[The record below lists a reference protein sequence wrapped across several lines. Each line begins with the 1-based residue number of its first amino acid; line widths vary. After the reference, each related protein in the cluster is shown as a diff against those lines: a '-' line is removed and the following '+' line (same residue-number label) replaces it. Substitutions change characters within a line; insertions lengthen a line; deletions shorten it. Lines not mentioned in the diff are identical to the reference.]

1 MVIMKP
7 KEDTPEDHRRRSDF
21 IRTLIQ
27 SPTQGGPL
35 PLECACGIPR
45 TIVQF
50 WHRRDQLPSDVS
62 DCMKSWKSLES
73 HGFKYLF
80 FDQEDAK
87 HFISEKLGERHSRA
101 FEKCYHPAMQSDYF
115 RLCYISVEGGFYV
128 DTDDVYLGTT
138 IDNLFNDSLLKIQ
151 PLCYDLVS
159 ESMLEPSVFTIKG
172 AYSPDWIFYFNNN
185 PLISPPHHTIIDK
198 ALAQSTLLLEC
209 STGEL
214 PEIQSTTGPGNLSKS
229 IFELGTAG
237 AEMKSSIHILS
248 NWESTASTEWHLSYR
263 NDSRNWRLSNK
274 KQHQG

>member
-1 MVIMKP
+1 MVIMEL

-21 IRTLIQ
+21 IRTLVQ
-27 SPTQGGPL
+27 NPTQGGPL
-35 PLECACGIPR
+35 PLEYACGIPR
-45 TIVQF
+45 AIVQF
-50 WHRRDQLPSDVS
+50 WHKRDQLPSDVS
-62 DCMKSWKSLES
+62 YCIKSWKSLEA
-73 HGFKYLF
+73 HGFKHLL

-87 HFISEKLGERHSRA
+87 QFISERLGERHSRA

-138 IDNLFNDSLLKIQ
+138 IDNLFSDGRLKIQ

-159 ESMLEPSVFTIKG
+159 GSMLDTAVFTAKG

-185 PLISPPHHTIIDK
+185 PLIAPPHHAVIDR

-237 AEMKSSIHILS
+237 AEIKSSLQILS
-248 NWESTASTEWHLSYR
+248 NWESTAYTEWHLSYR
-263 NDSRNWRLSNK
+263 HDSRNWRLSNK
-274 KQHQG
+274 KQHQE